1 MKTSRTLRR
10 SLVVAAAL
18 VGSLGLASCG
28 SDSETT
34 DTTAATA
41 VGVTIEGAWARTS
54 PAGADM
60 GAAYMSITSAV
71 DDRLTDVKVEP
82 AVAEM
87 AQIHEVVMA
96 GGDMTSDSTMMSS
109 DSTAAPEMTMQEVD
123 EIALNAGEK
132 VELKPGGYHIML
144 MKLAKPL
151 ESGSTITITLVFA
164 NAGEKM
170 VDVPVR
176 EDAP

>member
-1 MKTSRTLRR
+1 MKTRKTLRH
-10 SLVVAAAL
+10 SLVAAAAL

-28 SDSETT
+28 SDSDST
-34 DTTAATA
+34 DTTAAATA
-41 VGVTIEGAWARTS
+41 GVVIEGAWARTS
-54 PAGADM
+54 AAGADM
-60 GAAYMSITSAV
+60 GAAYMSITSAI
-71 DDRLTDVKVEP
+71 DDRLTDVKVDP

-96 GGDMTSDSTMMSS
+96 GGDMTSDNTMMSS

-151 ESGSTITITLVFA
+151 ESGSTISITLVFA
-164 NAGEKM
+164 NAGEK
-170 VDVPVR
+170 VVEVPVR

>member
-1 MKTSRTLRR
+1 
-10 SLVVAAAL
+10 
-18 VGSLGLASCG
+18 
-28 SDSETT
+28 
-34 DTTAATA
+34 
-41 VGVTIEGAWARTS
+41 
-54 PAGADM
+54 
-60 GAAYMSITSAV
+60 
-71 DDRLTDVKVEP
+71 
-82 AVAEM
+82 
-87 AQIHEVVMA
+87 
-96 GGDMTSDSTMMSS
+96 
-109 DSTAAPEMTMQEVD
+109 MQEVD